1 MDVLAIPQRRAH
13 QGTGPLRQLAR
24 LQISQRTSLTK
35 AKRTRAEPQTH
46 PWSSTKR
53 RDPAIAFATIP
64 APIPSTARS
73 RLASAR
79 SVDQRT
85 RTEPG
90 QNINQQNLPAIRFD
104 DFMTDDLLA
113 RVIAAFYQ
121 YARLDFRNELY
132 RSVLLEDHDKVDG
145 FQRSQNF
152 RTSTVVL
159 NRTPIALQSL
169 HRCVAIQADNEAVAG
184 GARRGQD
191 LDVTRMEDVE
201 TTVRE
206 PQPEALPAPIHQN
219 RVESSAAGYDFLFR
233 GQECMW
239 KDFSPQF
246 S

>member
-1 MDVLAIPQRRAH
+1 MAARRR
-13 QGTGPLRQLAR
+13 PK
-24 LQISQRTSLTK
+24 SQKCPRSWTTLPD
-35 AKRTRAEPQTH
+35 R
-46 PWSSTKR
+46 
-53 RDPAIAFATIP
+53 ATICATMP
-64 APIPSTARS
+64 APILSTARS

-79 SVDQRT
+79 SIDQRT
-85 RTEPG
+85 RTEAG
-90 QNINQQNLPAIRFD
+90 QNIDQQNLPAIRFD

-121 YARLDFRNELY
+121 YARLDFCNELY

-145 FQRSQNF
+145 FQRSQHF
-152 RTSTVVL
+152 RTSNVVL

-191 LDVTRMEDVE
+191 LHVTRMEDVE

-206 PQPEALPAPIHQN
+206 PQPEALPAPIHQDS
-219 RVESSAAGYDFLFR
+219 VESSAARDNFLFR